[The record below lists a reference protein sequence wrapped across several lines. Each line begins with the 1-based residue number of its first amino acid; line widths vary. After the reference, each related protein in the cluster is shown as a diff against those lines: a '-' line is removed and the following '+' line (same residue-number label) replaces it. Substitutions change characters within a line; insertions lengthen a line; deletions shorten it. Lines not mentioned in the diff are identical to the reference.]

1 MSRIRAYFFKI
12 KSRGVKELLRE
23 CRFLWQYVRHYRGAV
38 CVYILLGILGVIAGL
53 AAGLL
58 SKSLI
63 NAVVSKVAAV
73 ILQAGILYVCMMLF
87 QILLT
92 AVSSRLSTKIRLRVN
107 NEIRASVF
115 DRIMQADWE
124 SLAAF
129 HSGDLLNRM
138 ESDAG
143 TVAQNVLGFLPSLIT
158 KLCQFFGALGII
170 LYYDPIMAV
179 LALCSAPVMLLLSR
193 FLMRKMRA
201 YSKRMREK
209 ASELTAFSEEA
220 FSNIQPIKSF
230 GLGGLFSGK
239 LRDTQNSLTAVS
251 LDYDKFSILTTSVM
265 SLAGLFV
272 SLLCLG
278 FGVWRLWSGVIDF
291 GTMVLFIQLS
301 GTLSG
306 AFSSL
311 VGLVP
316 GAISATTSAGRLLA
330 LTDIPL
336 EADAQTEEAS
346 AFLHRAEKGAGVR
359 LTGVRFGYRGHGD
372 VFADAN
378 VTARPGEIVALVG
391 PSGEGKTTLL
401 RILLGLISPSEG
413 TAALFRPDFPDDQI
427 SVSPATRRLFA
438 YVPQGNTLLSGT
450 IAENLRL
457 VRPNA
462 TDEEL
467 LAALHTACADRFIE
481 KLPSGINSPVSERGG
496 GFSEGQA
503 QRISIARA
511 LLCGAPILLL
521 DEATSALDVE
531 TERRVLRS
539 VMAQRQKRTCIVT
552 THRPSVLELC
562 DRVYR
567 IADGTVREL
576 YADEIRRMLADF

>member
-1 MSRIRAYFFKI
+1 MNRIRAYFFKI
-12 KSRGVKELLRE
+12 KSRGAKGILRE
-23 CRFLWQYVRHYRGAV
+23 CRFLWQYVRRYRGAV
-38 CVYILLGILGVIAGL
+38 CVYILLGILGVAAGL

-63 NAVVSKVAAV
+63 NAVVSRAASV
-73 ILQAGILYVCMMLF
+73 ILQTGILYVCMMLF
-87 QILLT
+87 QILFT

-124 SLAAF
+124 SLSAF

-170 LYYDPIMAV
+170 LYYDPLMAV

-201 YSKRMREK
+201 YSKCMREK
-209 ASELTAFSEEA
+209 ASALTAFSEEA

-330 LTDIPL
+330 LADVPL
-336 EADAQTEEAS
+336 EADTQTEEAN
-346 AFLHRAEKGAGVR
+346 AFLHRAKEGAGVR
-359 LTGVRFGYRGHGD
+359 AH
-372 VFADAN
+372 
-378 VTARPGEIVALVG
+378 
-391 PSGEGKTTLL
+391 
-401 RILLGLISPSEG
+401 
-413 TAALFRPDFPDDQI
+413 
-427 SVSPATRRLFA
+427 RRSFWL
-438 YVPQGNTLLSGT
+438 
-450 IAENLRL
+450 
-457 VRPNA
+457 
-462 TDEEL
+462 
-467 LAALHTACADRFIE
+467 
-481 KLPSGINSPVSERGG
+481 
-496 GFSEGQA
+496 
-503 QRISIARA
+503 
-511 LLCGAPILLL
+511 
-521 DEATSALDVE
+521 
-531 TERRVLRS
+531 
-539 VMAQRQKRTCIVT
+539 
-552 THRPSVLELC
+552 
-562 DRVYR
+562 
-567 IADGTVREL
+567 
-576 YADEIRRMLADF
+576 